1 MSAACEQLTE
11 LASQGVAPA
20 LRAVDCVSNEM
31 AAAAF
36 GRLFG
41 AGGAM
46 APVLI
51 LVLTLYIAFL
61 GFSLLSGRSSLSV
74 SALTPRMLTIGFVLT
89 FATSWIAYQSVVW
102 NLAIA
107 GPDWI
112 AGVLMGAK
120 GSATQIFGDRIDIV
134 FNAIAEASQAASGQ
148 AADLAQGAA
157 DGTAQA
163 GATGAAGAAG
173 AAAGTGM
180 KAAAAAG
187 GKGLFSP
194 DSVMWMGALML
205 LLGTV
210 GVLLTAR
217 IALGVLVALGPI
229 FVVLGLF
236 GGTRGLTAG
245 WLRGVVLTA
254 LTPLFVVLGGGITL
268 ELLVPIV
275 SSLVQGAQLGE
286 IDGRAAMALFVVAA
300 VHLALMGMVL
310 KVAGT
315 LVSGWRVFGLADTE
329 RSRGRGDGPSQAA
342 SAPPPS
348 VQVQPFMPGQ
358 AAARAPAVSAAS
370 AAAMA
375 TAPSAEGAA
384 ATHSSE
390 RRTVVTQV
398 SGGGLE
404 PLAQSTAT
412 RARGI
417 GSRFRSASNDTG
429 RSASANGGGHTGAN
443 NGIHTGSRPAK
454 ENS

>member
-46 APVLI
+46 GLVLI
-51 LVLTLYIAFL
+51 PVLTLYIAFL

-89 FATSWIAYQSVVW
+89 FATSWMAYQSVVW
-102 NLAIA
+102 NLAIG

-112 AGVLMGAK
+112 AGVVMGAK

-134 FNAIAEASQAASGQ
+134 FNAIAEASQAAGQ
-148 AADLAQGAA
+148 GGGEAAQGAA
-157 DGTAQA
+157 Q
-163 GATGAAGAAG
+163 AGAAG
-173 AAAGTGM
+173 ATAGAGAA
-180 KAAAAAG
+180 KAAAAG
-187 GKGLFSP
+187 GAGLFSP

-229 FVVLGLF
+229 FVVMGLF

-300 VHLALMGMVL
+300 VHLALMGMML
-310 KVAGT
+310 KVSAT
-315 LVSGWRVFGLADTE
+315 LVSGWRVFGLADGA
-329 RSRGRGDGPSQAA
+329 RSRGERASASQAA
-342 SAPPPS
+342 PPPPS
-348 VQVQPFMPGQ
+348 VQVPPFAPS
-358 AAARAPAVSAAS
+358 AAQGRAPAVSAAS

-375 TAPSAEGAA
+375 ASGAAAGA

-398 SGGGLE
+398 SGGGIE
-404 PLAQSTAT
+404 PLGHSHAS

-417 GSRFRSASNDTG
+417 GSRFRSASNDSG
-429 RSASANGGGHTGAN
+429 
-443 NGIHTGSRPAK
+443 RPASHPTATQNTASKPVK